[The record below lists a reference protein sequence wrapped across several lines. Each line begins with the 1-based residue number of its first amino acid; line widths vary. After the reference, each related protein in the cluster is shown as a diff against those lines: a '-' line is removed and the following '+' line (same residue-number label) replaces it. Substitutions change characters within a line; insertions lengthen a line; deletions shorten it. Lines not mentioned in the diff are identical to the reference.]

1 MSYDNAAKL
10 LRLAICAAGR
20 VGMTLGEIEEMF
32 ECDRRTAQRM
42 TVKLMEVFIDA
53 ERWVDEDDQRP
64 RWRLPSSS
72 ITSFLT
78 PSPEELAVLARAS
91 EKLAKDGAANEARIL
106 KGLEEK
112 VLATIPRSA
121 RARIEVDEE
130 ALLQALGLAARPGPR
145 PISNELVDQTL
156 VTALK
161 GRRAIDI
168 LYRGVRDKSPRWRKV
183 APHGLLLGIRR
194 YLVACDLDRADK
206 VPRHYRVEDI
216 VEAKLRPETFEAIAD
231 FDVGVHAR
239 GGFSSYVND
248 NEIED
253 IVWRFTP
260 EAAARAKSFAFH
272 PDQSVETETDGSL
285 IVRFRACGL
294 LEMAWHLYSWGDAV
308 EVLAP
313 AKLRA
318 MIDGYRR
325 SDFKSLP

>member
-42 TVKLMEVFIDA
+42 TVKLMEIFIDA
-53 ERWVDEDDQRP
+53 ERWVDEDDHRP

-91 EKLAKDGAANEARIL
+91 EKLAKDGATNEARIL

-145 PISNELVDQTL
+145 PLSDELVDQTL
-156 VTALK
+156 VIALK

-168 LYRGVRDKSPRWRKV
+168 LYQGLRDKAPRWRNV
-183 APHGLLLGIRR
+183 APHGLLLGTRR
-194 YLVACDLDRADK
+194 YLVACDLERGDK

-216 VEAKLRPETFEAIAD
+216 VEAKLRSETFEGIPD

-248 NEIED
+248 SEIDD
-253 IVWRFTP
+253 IAWRFAP

-272 PDQSVETETDGSL
+272 PDQRVETEADGSL
-285 IVRFRACGL
+285 VIRFRACGL
-294 LEMAWHLYSWGDAV
+294 LEMAWHLYAWGDKV

-313 AKLRA
+313 ERLREMVA
-318 MIDGYRR
+318 AHRR
-325 SDFKSLP
+325 DDFESLP